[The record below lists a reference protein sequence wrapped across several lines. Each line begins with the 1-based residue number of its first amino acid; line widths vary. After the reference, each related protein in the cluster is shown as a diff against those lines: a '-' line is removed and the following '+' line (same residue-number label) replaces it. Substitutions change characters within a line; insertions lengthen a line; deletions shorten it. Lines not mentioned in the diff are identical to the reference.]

1 VSKSLRTRALISLS
15 HHNLHL
21 ERSHQTDKH
30 HVQLG
35 ARAPAR
41 TQRTAAC
48 VHGSRAA
55 PSGHMTTTVAS
66 SVTMPS
72 PYNDDDGDDG
82 GDDAGLSGLGFV
94 VVEEEDEP
102 DIPLHDLFPGAT
114 IVAGVGADTCADVAN
129 TGARHTLH
137 QVDADASSTAHA
149 LHRDDDNDDDSV
161 IRSAHTANERR
172 QDGMTAEPGVQR
184 RDKAAVTTVC
194 TVRIVTSD
202 IGASDTRRTR
212 GVEVEVAVGGGRSD
226 VEADVARGRVV
237 LILGPTASGKTTLL
251 SDAIEHARR
260 DGVRVVSNEDGIG
273 WDPTRA
279 VVSQFGTAVSAHA
292 FFLALKC

>member
-1 VSKSLRTRALISLS
+1 
-15 HHNLHL
+15 
-21 ERSHQTDKH
+21 
-30 HVQLG
+30 
-35 ARAPAR
+35 
-41 TQRTAAC
+41 
-48 VHGSRAA
+48 
-55 PSGHMTTTVAS
+55 MTTTVAS

-149 LHRDDDNDDDSV
+149 LHRDDDNDGDSV
-161 IRSAHTANERR
+161 IRTAHERR
-172 QDGMTAEPGVQR
+172 LDGMTEPGVQR
-184 RDKAAVTTVC
+184 RDKAAVTTAC

-202 IGASDTRRTR
+202 SDASDTRRTQ
-212 GVEVEVAVGGGRSD
+212 GVEVEVAVGRGRSD

-260 DGVRVVSNEDGIG
+260 DGVRVVSNEDDIG